1 MLSGKRLLLIV
12 SGGIAAYKSLDLVRR
27 LKKRGAE
34 LRCILTSGGEQFV
47 TPLSLS
53 SLSGEKVY
61 QDLFSITDESEMGH
75 IRLARDADLIVVA
88 PASADFLAKM
98 AGGLAGDLA
107 TTVLLA
113 SDRPVLVAPAMN
125 AAMWRH
131 AATRRNIALLE
142 ERGVRHVGPEAGDLA
157 CGEVGEG
164 RMAEVPDIMAAIEEI
179 LVPDTSL
186 SGRRALVT
194 SGPTHEP
201 IDPVRYIAN
210 HSSGKQ
216 GHAIAGALAG
226 MGAETTLVS
235 GPTSQPDPE
244 GVDVQR
250 VETAAQML
258 TACQSA
264 LPVDVAV
271 CAAAVGDWKVNGVA
285 ESKLKKTS
293 GAPPILALSENPDI
307 LASLGQAGNLR
318 PALVVGFAAE
328 TENVVEQ
335 AGAKRKAKDCD
346 WMLANDVSAG
356 TGTFGGDEN
365 TVQLIN
371 NEGAED
377 WPTMTKPQVAERL
390 ARRIANYF
398 SHAA

>member
-34 LRCILTSGGEQFV
+34 LRCILTSGGAQFV

-61 QDLFSITDESEMGH
+61 QDLFSLTDESEMGH

-142 ERGVRHVGPEAGDLA
+142 EQGVRHVGPEAGDLA

-164 RMAEVPDIMAAIEEI
+164 RMAEVPDIMAAIEE
-179 LVPDTSL
+179 
-186 SGRRALVT
+186 
-194 SGPTHEP
+194 
-201 IDPVRYIAN
+201 
-210 HSSGKQ
+210 
-216 GHAIAGALAG
+216 
-226 MGAETTLVS
+226 
-235 GPTSQPDPE
+235 
-244 GVDVQR
+244 
-250 VETAAQML
+250 
-258 TACQSA
+258 
-264 LPVDVAV
+264 
-271 CAAAVGDWKVNGVA
+271 
-285 ESKLKKTS
+285 
-293 GAPPILALSENPDI
+293 
-307 LASLGQAGNLR
+307 
-318 PALVVGFAAE
+318 
-328 TENVVEQ
+328 
-335 AGAKRKAKDCD
+335 
-346 WMLANDVSAG
+346 
-356 TGTFGGDEN
+356 
-365 TVQLIN
+365 
-371 NEGAED
+371 
-377 WPTMTKPQVAERL
+377 
-390 ARRIANYF
+390 
-398 SHAA
+398 

>member
-1 MLSGKRLLLIV
+1 VLSGKRLLLIV

-27 LKKRGAE
+27 LKERGIE
-34 LRCILTSGGEQFV
+34 LRCILTAGGAEFV

-61 QDLFSITDESEMGH
+61 EDLFSLTDESKMGH
-75 IRLARDADLIVVA
+75 IRLARDANLIVVA

-107 TTVLLA
+107 SAVLLT
-113 SDRPVLVAPAMN
+113 SDSPVLVAPAMN
-125 AAMWRH
+125 VAMWEH
-131 AATRRNIALLE
+131 AATRSNMALLE
-142 ERGVRHVGPEAGDLA
+142 ERGVRRVGPEAGNLA

-164 RMAEVPDIMAAIEEI
+164 RMAEVAQIITAIEKI

-186 SGRRALVT
+186 AGRHALVT

-210 HSSGKQ
+210 RSSGKQ
-216 GHAIAGALAG
+216 GHAIAGALAR

-235 GPTSQPDPE
+235 GPTNQPDPE
-244 GVDVQR
+244 GVNVQR
-250 VETAAQML
+250 VETALQMF
-258 TACQSA
+258 AICQAA

-271 CAAAVGDWKVNGVA
+271 CAAAVGDWKVNDLA
-285 ESKLKKTS
+285 YSKLKKS
-293 GAPPILALSENPDI
+293 ANAPPVLALSENPDI
-307 LASLGQAGNLR
+307 LASLSQAGNLR

-328 TENVVEQ
+328 TENVAQQ
-335 AGAKRKAKDCD
+335 AAAKRKAKGCD
-346 WMLANDVSAG
+346 WILANDVSHH

-365 TVQLIN
+365 TVQLIDG
-371 NEGAED
+371 EGAED
-377 WPTMTKPQVAERL
+377 WPTMTKLQVAECL
-390 ARRIANYF
+390 ARRIAYYF
-398 SHAA
+398 SRAA

>member
-27 LKKRGAE
+27 LKERGSE
-34 LRCILTSGGEQFV
+34 LRCILTSGGAQFV

-61 QDLFSITDESEMGH
+61 RDLFSLTDESEMGH

-107 TTVLLA
+107 TAVLLA
-113 SDRPVLVAPAMN
+113 SERPVLVAPAMN

-142 ERGVRHVGPEAGDLA
+142 EQGVRRVGPEAGDLA

-186 SGRRALVT
+186 SGHRALVT

-271 CAAAVGDWKVNGVA
+271 CAAAVGDWKVNGAA
-285 ESKLKKTS
+285 ES
-293 GAPPILALSENPDI
+293 
-307 LASLGQAGNLR
+307 
-318 PALVVGFAAE
+318 
-328 TENVVEQ
+328 
-335 AGAKRKAKDCD
+335 
-346 WMLANDVSAG
+346 
-356 TGTFGGDEN
+356 
-365 TVQLIN
+365 
-371 NEGAED
+371 
-377 WPTMTKPQVAERL
+377 
-390 ARRIANYF
+390 
-398 SHAA
+398 